1 MKLVLHQISE
11 ADYGKIWDM
20 WVKFLKAGTSAIYF
34 GDNLS
39 RGIKKWLIL
48 LKKKHI

>member
-1 MKLVLHQISE
+1 
-11 ADYGKIWDM
+11 M

-48 LKKKHI
+48 KKKHIQVLAVISAKYYRVQNTAI